1 MAEAAFTLKL
11 SPRLF
16 WGGEKC
22 FGPGIA
28 ELLEGVD
35 REGSLRAAACGMG
48 MAYSKAWTALRR
60 CEETLKVPLLERKT
74 GGRSGGHSRL
84 TAEGRFLLEEYRR
97 LERRLS
103 QEGSGLADAFS
114 RAWEPFAPNRDER
127 LWREDICKGEAA
139 AGNIPGQSPFLCP
152 RPLRRRWERAEG
164 L

>member
-114 RAWEPFAPNRDER
+114 RAWEA
-127 LWREDICKGEAA
+127 
-139 AGNIPGQSPFLCP
+139 FLTQ
-152 RPLRRRWERAEG
+152 
-164 L
+164 

>member
-60 CEETLKVPLLERKT
+60 CEETLKVPLLEGAAEDIPDSRQRDDFYWKNT
-74 GGRSGGHSRL
+74 GGWSAVSHRREAAWRMRS
-84 TAEGRFLLEEYRR
+84 AGR
-97 LERRLS
+97 
-103 QEGSGLADAFS
+103 GK
-114 RAWEPFAPNRDER
+114 PFAPNRDER

>member
-74 GGRSGGHSRL
+74 GGRSGRIPEAGAPSHTGGKRPGGCVQPGVGSLSHPIGMKGCGGKISVKGRL
-84 TAEGRFLLEEYRR
+84 PLGISQGSLLFSAPDRSEGGGNGQKGY
-97 LERRLS
+97 
-103 QEGSGLADAFS
+103 DAFV
-114 RAWEPFAPNRDER
+114 PV
-127 LWREDICKGEAA
+127 
-139 AGNIPGQSPFLCP
+139 
-152 RPLRRRWERAEG
+152 
-164 L
+164 

>member
-84 TAEGRFLLEEYRR
+84 TAEGRFLLEEYRSAVSH
-97 LERRLS
+97 RR
-103 QEGSGLADAFS
+103 EA
-114 RAWEPFAPNRDER
+114 AWRMRSAGRGKPFAPNRDER